1 MEPKTKRDFYSEI
14 TNAII
19 ADLEK
24 GVRPWVKPWE
34 SSNAFPC
41 RPLRITGESYRGI
54 NILLL
59 WSAAQRQGYRS
70 PYWLTFKQAQHLGG
84 HIRKDEKSTIVV
96 FSGTLTRTE
105 QDERGELEEKAIPF
119 LKAYSVF
126 NIDQTDGLPERFHAT
141 VEDAPRLH
149 DNDRNEMVDQFV
161 TNTNA
166 KLCHGGERAF
176 YSPLEDQVHMP
187 DLERFK
193 DADAYYATMLHELT
207 HWTIRDERCP
217 RKFRS
222 SIFGTANYA
231 REELIAELG
240 AAFLCAD
247 LQISLT
253 PRPDHAEY
261 IANWLEVLRN
271 DKRAIFHAAATA
283 QRAADFLHSLQQSE
297 HAGSESARKIA

>member
-105 QDERGELEEKAIPF
+105 QDERGELKKKP
-119 LKAYSVF
+119 S
-126 NIDQTDGLPERFHAT
+126 RFSRPIQSSTSIKRTA
-141 VEDAPRLH
+141 
-149 DNDRNEMVDQFV
+149 
-161 TNTNA
+161 
-166 KLCHGGERAF
+166 
-176 YSPLEDQVHMP
+176 
-187 DLERFK
+187 
-193 DADAYYATMLHELT
+193 
-207 HWTIRDERCP
+207 CP
-217 RKFRS
+217 RGFMPPLKMHRGCMTT
-222 SIFGTANYA
+222 IGTKW
-231 REELIAELG
+231 
-240 AAFLCAD
+240 
-247 LQISLT
+247 LT
-253 PRPDHAEY
+253 
-261 IANWLEVLRN
+261 N
-271 DKRAIFHAAATA
+271 
-283 QRAADFLHSLQQSE
+283 S
-297 HAGSESARKIA
+297 

>member
-1 MEPKTKRDFYSEI
+1 MEPKTKRDCYSEI

-34 SSNAFPC
+34 GSGAIPC
-41 RPLRITGESYRGI
+41 RPLRITGEPYRGI
-54 NILLL
+54 NVLLL
-59 WSAAQRQGYRS
+59 WSATHQQGFQS
-70 PYWLTFKQAQHLGG
+70 AYWLTFQQALHQGG
-84 HIRKDEKSTIVV
+84 HIRKGEKSTTVV
-96 FSGTLTRTE
+96 FSGTLTKTE
-105 QDERGELEEKAIPF
+105 QDDKGEEQEKVIPF

-126 NIDQTDGLPERFHAT
+126 NIDQTEGLSEKYRAPAAKAPTVRENARHENADRFIA
-141 VEDAPRLH
+141 
-149 DNDRNEMVDQFV
+149 
-161 TNTNA
+161 NTNA
-166 KLCHGGERAF
+166 EISHGCDRAC
-176 YSPLEDQVHMP
+176 YSPLEDRIYMP
-187 DLERFK
+187 NIERFK
-193 DADAYYATMLHELT
+193 DSDSFYAVLLHELT
-207 HWTIRDERCP
+207 HYTMREGRCP
-217 RKFRS
+217 RNFRS
-222 SIFGTANYA
+222 SIHGTANYA

-253 PRPDHAEY
+253 PRPDHADY

-297 HAGSESARKIA
+297 HAGSESTRKIA